1 MSVLL
6 SHPHDVKGGTF
17 MTYDHATGQQ
27 QHHSVARGDALLFH
41 SEKMHNVAP
50 ITEGVRHSF
59 VVELWLRKPNGKDRH
74 S

>member
-6 SHPHDVKGGTF
+6 SHAHEVSGGAFT
-17 MTYDHATGQQ
+17 TYDHMTGQQ
-27 QHHSVARGDALLFH
+27 QQHHVARGDALLFH

-50 ITEGVRHSF
+50 ITQGVRHSF
-59 VVELWLRKPNGKDRH
+59 VVELWLRKPNEKDRH